1 MYSIHPTNEPI
12 VLTPDNGCIECKHE
26 AAAKRVAAEL
36 NERIQEIARLRAH
49 IFEKSA
55 LLCLHQELTKMRLAD
70 AFEESA
76 AAAHCRGA

>member
-1 MYSIHPTNEPI
+1 MCSIHPTNESI

-36 NERIQEIARLRAH
+36 NERIQEIARLRA
-49 IFEKSA
+49 IA
-55 LLCLHQELTKMRLAD
+55 DQQGAMLCLYKGSITRIED

-76 AAAHCRGA
+76 AAAHSRL